1 MLSAGN
7 KKKKNKTKQKT
18 TQIIYKDKGT
28 RPLLSGFCCGLSCYC
43 KVSGKTSLKKFV
55 KNRTF
60 KN

>member
-7 KKKKNKTKQKT
+7 KKKQKKQKT

-28 RPLLSGFCCGLSCYC
+28 RPLLSGFCCALSCYC

>member
-7 KKKKNKTKQKT
+7 KKKQKKQKT

>member
-7 KKKKNKTKQKT
+7 KKKKIKQNKKPHRLY
-18 TQIIYKDKGT
+18 IKGT

>member
-7 KKKKNKTKQKT
+7 KKKTNKQKT

>member
-7 KKKKNKTKQKT
+7 KKKNKKQKT

-43 KVSGKTSLKKFV
+43 KVSGKTSLKKFI